1 MGKPSYTEAHAGATA
16 ASPPLP
22 GPGDTTRQTL
32 RSTFEE
38 LNAPEIERRVL
49 KLALKQLDR
58 LVALESKVL
67 RDESIEPAHNLRVAS
82 RRLQGLIDFLYPA
95 PAPSGI
101 RRLRRRLKKAREAL
115 GELRNQDVMA
125 WRIERVLA
133 RKRTA
138 HRAAWEAAQ
147 GYVGKLRPKIA
158 QRAHHKLTRLNLSE
172 LYVRLRRE
180 LTGRSPG
187 EAAESARVITFPDER
202 AVADPL
208 AIVEPAF
215 QAHVD
220 VAGSAGRFSER
231 LDELWGDFEAKAAAS
246 HEDVKGLHAL
256 RISAKR
262 LRYLVEVASELEV
275 TGSQEA
281 VACLRNLQGRLGD
294 WHDYQVLCSAML
306 EMVARRAFLEEQLPL
321 AIQVEQLV
329 LTLRSSQTRSCQRY
343 LRRTFKSPEYRSMS
357 DWVGQWAARRP
368 LATG

>member
-1 MGKPSYTEAHAGATA
+1 MTKPNQSEAHPGAAA
-16 ASPPLP
+16 ASLPLS
-22 GPGDTTRQTL
+22 GPGDAIRPAP
-32 RSTFEE
+32 RSTFDE

-58 LVALESKVL
+58 LIALESKVL

-95 PAPSGI
+95 PAPSAV
-101 RRLRRRLKKAREAL
+101 RKLRRRLKKAREAL

-125 WRIERVLA
+125 WRIERAVA

-147 GYVGKLRPKIA
+147 GYLSKLRPKIA
-158 QRAHHKLTRLNLSE
+158 QQAHRKLTSLNLAE
-172 LYVRLRRE
+172 FYVRLRRE
-180 LTGRSPG
+180 LTGRSHG
-187 EAAESARVITFPDER
+187 GAEDPVRVIAFPDER

-208 AIVEPAF
+208 ATVEPPLRAR
-215 QAHVD
+215 AD
-220 VAGSAGRFSER
+220 ATGSAGRFAER
-231 LDELWGDFEAKAAAS
+231 LDELWRDFETKAAAS
-246 HEDVKGLHAL
+246 HENVSGLHAL

-262 LRYLVEVASELEV
+262 LRYLVEVAAELDV

-294 WHDYQVLCSAML
+294 WHDYQVLCSTML

-329 LTLRSSQTRSCQRY
+329 LTLRKSKTRSCQRH
-343 LRRTFKSPEYRSMS
+343 LGKTFDSPEYRSMS
-357 DWVGQWAARRP
+357 DWVRQWAARRP
-368 LATG
+368 LATD